1 MSGKTELCLFDGA
14 PAQTVIDSA
23 TFTDVFPSTSITGK
37 HEDIEFVINSNDT
50 EYLDLNDTSLYLQ
63 LKIVRHDGTNIEE
76 SLQVLPTNFIMNAL
90 FADVQLSLND
100 TIVEG
105 GDRMYAYKSTIESLF
120 NFNEDAK
127 RFQLMPMGFSDAID
141 QRKAWCADSKTFELI
156 GALRLDFLNQ
166 PKYLLPGIDVRI
178 RLIRNKDEF
187 VIQTQNANA
196 RPRLQISKAVMYVR
210 RVKINPAVAM
220 GHQMGL
226 IKQNVLY
233 PYTKSQTISY
243 SIARGSL
250 SYHKDNIFSA
260 LRLPKFVIVGFVKSA
275 AYNGSYQK
283 NPYKFEHFGVNHV
296 ALLCNGQ
303 PIPFCEAYHPNF
315 QDGLF
320 LRDYFI
326 SIIQNPEML
335 NSNRN
340 NGISAEAFKENRC
353 FFTFNLT
360 PDFDMASCQPP
371 RDGNLRLDVSFQDEL
386 AEAVNVIVYGIFDSE
401 VQVGKNK
408 QILRGI

>member
-1 MSGKTELCLFDGA
+1 MSGKTELCLFDTA

-23 TFTDVFPSTSITGK
+23 TFTDVFPSTSIGNK
-37 HEDIEFVINSNDT
+37 QQDIEFVINSNDT

-63 LKIVRHDGTNIEE
+63 MKIVKRDGGNIED
-76 SLQVLPTNFIMNAL
+76 SLRVLPTNFLMNAL
-90 FADVQLSLND
+90 FSDVQLMLND

-105 GDRMYAYKSTIESLF
+105 GDRMYAYKSTIESIF

-127 RFQLMPMGFSDAID
+127 RFQLMPMGFSDNVEH
-141 QRKAWCADSKTFELI
+141 RRAWCADSKTFELI

-178 RLIRNKDEF
+178 RLIRNKNEF
-187 VIQTQNANA
+187 VLQTQAANA
-196 RPRLQISKAVMYVR
+196 MPNLKISKAVMYVR

-220 GHQMGL
+220 GHQLGL
-226 IKQNVLY
+226 MKQNVLY

-243 SIARGSL
+243 TIAKGSL

-260 LRLPKFVIVGFVKSA
+260 LRLPKFVIVGFVKSL
-275 AYNGSYQK
+275 AYGGSYQ
-283 NPYKFEHFGVNHV
+283 NDPFKFQHFNVNHV

-303 PIPFCEAYHPNF
+303 PIPFCESYHPDFEN
-315 QDGLF
+315 GLF

-335 NSNRN
+335 NSNKN
-340 NGISAEAFKENRC
+340 NGISAEAFKESRC

-360 PDFDMASCQPP
+360 PDFDMAACQPP
-371 RDGNLRLDVSFQDEL
+371 RDGNLRLDVSFKNEL
-386 AEAVNVIVYGIFDSE
+386 ADAINVIVYGIFDSE

-408 QILRGI
+408 QIMKGV